1 MFCVK
6 ACLSTFAYLILI
18 SALHMH
24 YMHITAQIRTRSRAA
39 DKHIASVTLPL
50 IKNST
55 CRAISWCEVK
65 SVIVVQQEAVSLC
78 CVMKMDRSDR
88 PVM

>member
-1 MFCVK
+1 
-6 ACLSTFAYLILI
+6 
-18 SALHMH
+18 MH
-24 YMHITAQIRTRSRAA
+24 YIHITAQMRTRTYSL
-39 DKHIASVTLPL
+39 ITLPL